1 MSTLATTKKTLH
13 PLIRVVSIGLVVF
26 SAVRI
31 GDFMGWTSTTN
42 GGTNVKAALEL
53 QAANAVTPVTV
64 TVTVH
69 GPVTVHAPVIRQ
81 TSPLQTASN
90 APSP

>member
-1 MSTLATTKKTLH
+1 MSTLTTTKKPLH

-31 GDFMGWTSTTN
+31 GDFMGWTSTAN
-42 GGTNVKAALEL
+42 GANDKAALE
-53 QAANAVTPVTV
+53 QQSANTIAPAPVTA
-64 TVTVH
+64 H
-69 GPVTVHAPVIRQ
+69 MPVIRH

>member
-1 MSTLATTKKTLH
+1 MSTLTTTKKPLH

-64 TVTVH
+64 TVH

>member
-13 PLIRVVSIGLVVF
+13 PLIRVVSIGLIVF

-31 GDFMGWTSTTN
+31 GDFMGRISTAN
-42 GGTNVKAALEL
+42 GGANDKAALE
-53 QAANAVTPVTV
+53 QQSANMIAPAPVTA
-64 TVTVH
+64 
-69 GPVTVHAPVIRQ
+69 HAPVIRH

-90 APSP
+90 VPSP

>member
-1 MSTLATTKKTLH
+1 MSTLTTTKKPLH

-64 TVTVH
+64 H